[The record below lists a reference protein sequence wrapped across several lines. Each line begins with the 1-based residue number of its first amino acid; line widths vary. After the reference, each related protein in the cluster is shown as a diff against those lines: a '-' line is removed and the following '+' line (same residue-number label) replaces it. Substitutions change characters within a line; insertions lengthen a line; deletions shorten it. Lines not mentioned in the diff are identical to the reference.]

1 MGIIWHL
8 PVLLVGSYVG
18 GTPLW
23 WTLPIFIAGTITA
36 SFIYS
41 WLTIKSKSLWPAV
54 LLHASDNYFTQHLF
68 EPLATGNLVPW
79 LLCEGGILV
88 LAIVVI
94 FALTFWML
102 KYRLPDLT
110 INRQN

>member
-1 MGIIWHL
+1 
-8 PVLLVGSYVG
+8 
-18 GTPLW
+18 
-23 WTLPIFIAGTITA
+23 
-36 SFIYS
+36 
-41 WLTIKSKSLWPAV
+41 V

-68 EPLATGNLVPW
+68 EPLATENLVPW
-79 LLCEGGILV
+79 LLGEGGILV